1 MKHSSTKMQEVTLL
15 LLLRQMKSNMSD
27 YIQLS
32 ISGTP
37 RDIFPVLIV
46 SLITQQFN
54 VMFKCRIVNT
64 FHCTQFQVDGTN
76 DIHTNYSDMILMWN
90 LCNSLFLE
98 LILCVESLFLEKLR
112 HLIILFCHF
121 YLFQNGHIELQTTK
135 GWHFIK
141 NKKILLF
148 CIKYWI

>member
-1 MKHSSTKMQEVTLL
+1 MQEVTLL

-46 SLITQQFN
+46 SLINQQFN

-76 DIHTNYSDMILMWN
+76 DIHTNYSDMILM
-90 LCNSLFLE
+90 
-98 LILCVESLFLEKLR
+98 
-112 HLIILFCHF
+112 
-121 YLFQNGHIELQTTK
+121 
-135 GWHFIK
+135 
-141 NKKILLF
+141 
-148 CIKYWI
+148 